1 MPEPDNTSRRRRR
14 PRRDAELNRERVL
27 SAAVSAM
34 AREGRQVPIATI
46 AAEAGVGVATLYRSY
61 PDREALLHALEHRAY
76 ALLEEILDKADAG
89 VTGRAAIGT
98 YLTSASQIRDH
109 LVLPLHGAPPLMS
122 TEAVDARQRI
132 SERLDALIE
141 RGHAD
146 GSITSAINATDFII
160 FSALTTQPLAHGP
173 DWTHTAHR
181 QIAIFLNGL
190 NPTRPVDIPAPALTR
205 HDIERTFQAWD
216 AAPSDRRRGAAVPVR

>member
-1 MPEPDNTSRRRRR
+1 MPEPDDTSRRERK

-46 AAEAGVGVATLYRSY
+46 AADAGVGVGTLYRRY
-61 PDREALLHALEHRAY
+61 PDRDALLQALEHRAY
-76 ALLEEILDKADAG
+76 ALLEEILQQADDAG
-89 VTGRAAIGT
+89 VTGRTAIGT
-98 YLTSASQIRDH
+98 YLTRAARIRDH

-122 TEAVDARQRI
+122 TDAVDARRRI

-141 RGHAD
+141 RGRAD
-146 GSITSAINATDFII
+146 GSITAAVNATDVII
-160 FSALTTQPLAHGP
+160 FSALTTRPLAHGP
-173 DWTHTAHR
+173 DWTHTADR

-190 NPTRPVDIPAPALTR
+190 GPTRPVDIPAPALTR
-205 HDIERTFQAWD
+205 DDIERTFQAW
-216 AAPSDRRRGAAVPVR
+216 A

>member
-1 MPEPDNTSRRRRR
+1 VPDPVDTSHRRRR

-46 AAEAGVGVATLYRSY
+46 AEEAGVGVATLYRRY
-61 PDREALLHALEHRAY
+61 PDRDALLHALEHRAY
-76 ALLEEILDKADAG
+76 ALLEEILEQADAG
-89 VTGRAAIGT
+89 ATGRTAIGT
-98 YLTSASQIRDH
+98 YLTRAAQIRDH
-109 LVLPLHGAPPLMS
+109 LILPLRGAPPLMS
-122 TEAVDARQRI
+122 TEAVDARRRI
-132 SERLDALIE
+132 SERLDGMIE

-146 GSITSAINATDFII
+146 GSITAAINATDVII

-173 DWTHTAHR
+173 DWTHTADR

-190 NPTRPVDIPAPALTR
+190 NPIRPIDIPGPAVTR
-205 HDIERTFQAWD
+205 DDIERAFQAWC
-216 AAPSDRRRGAAVPVR
+216 